1 MNSQPPDAPQPP
13 QTPPDAR
20 KEGSPTAAPHLSPDG
35 LFYWNGRE
43 WVVAPPRSGA
53 QRAGKA
59 PGALTIGGGVAIGCI
74 AAPILIGVAI
84 VALIPLGNGTSPS
97 ATVPP
102 SQHGP
107 PRGPGPVAG
116 ARSGR

>member
-74 AAPILIGVAI
+74 AAPILIVVAI
-84 VALIPLGNGTSPS
+84 VALIALGNVTSPS
-97 ATVPP
+97 ATVT
-102 SQHGP
+102 SWHHGS
-107 PRGPGPVAG
+107 PRVEG
-116 ARSGR
+116 AVTGGSS